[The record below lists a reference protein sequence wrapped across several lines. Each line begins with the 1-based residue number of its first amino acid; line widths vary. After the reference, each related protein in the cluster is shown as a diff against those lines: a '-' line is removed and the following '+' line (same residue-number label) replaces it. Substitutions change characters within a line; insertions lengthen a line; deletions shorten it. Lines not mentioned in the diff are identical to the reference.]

1 MRFIVQLYTKYSFA
15 FAETD
20 DLLKAFELFFSGV
33 ESGNYLRGYIA
44 DTTTSEI
51 FAEFGYEE

>member
-20 DLLKAFELFFSGV
+20 NLLEAFELFFSGI

-44 DTTTSEI
+44 DTAANEI
-51 FAEFGYEE
+51 FAEFGYEK